1 MRYVPGLK
9 LDWRGARHRFSDLME
24 VYETNYRLLAR
35 LIPNLRSVV
44 DHEVSAVDEC
54 LDLHLRLVERHKYT
68 TLISLTYLF
77 DREGSPERVAEPG
90 VLIRLYHDARV
101 AEVYDCGACV
111 EEGTIDAEDTRH
123 GAPDLAERQWSVNL
137 FLEKWLAY
145 CLERGHRF
153 SVSPPGKEAGPVPE
167 LVDG

>member
-1 MRYVPGLK
+1 
-9 LDWRGARHRFSDLME
+9 ME

-35 LIPNLRSVV
+35 LIPNLRSLG
-44 DHEVSAVDEC
+44 DHEVSSVAEC
-54 LDLHLRLVERHKYT
+54 LDLHLRMVERHKYT

-77 DREGSPERVAEPG
+77 DREGATERVAEPG

-101 AEVYDCGACV
+101 AEVYGCGACV
-111 EEGTIDAEDTRH
+111 EEAVEAEGARH
-123 GAPDLAERQWSVNL
+123 GLPDLAERQWSVNL

-153 SVSPPGKEAGPVPE
+153 STCPPAAEAGRVPE
-167 LVDG
+167 PVNG